1 MHQNRALKEEI
12 PAQPHPK
19 SYPHPLGTEQEFVGL
34 PTITVQQQLP
44 IAHSHAV
51 LGRPHFA
58 DQSCHKCISGFLVS
72 TPFSDR
78 SCIMF
83 LCKQALYLL
92 NTPQPLTLG
101 PFICA
106 PDRTAILA
114 GHIQSSKLLCFHHRE
129 PPGDELQ
136 QGCSIQGMGALLTSH
151 TCSTSAST
159 RSQPG
164 PLGGPTAQTAAPGPP
179 IHLKGPQTQTQEGSS
194 GSCVPCRGLVGRKIK
209 QLRTSL
215 KNGGLIR
222 F

>member
-1 MHQNRALKEEI
+1 MHRNRALKEEI

-19 SYPHPLGTEQEFVGL
+19 SYLHPLGTEQEFVGL

-51 LGRPHFA
+51 LGRPHFT

-78 SCIMF
+78 SCIIF

-106 PDRTAILA
+106 PDRTAIMA

-129 PPGDELQ
+129 PPGDEVHPCSRDAPSEGWVLCSHPTLAAQVRAPGANQGLWVDRLLRQQLQ
-136 QGCSIQGMGALLTSH
+136 ALL
-151 TCSTSAST
+151 ST
-159 RSQPG
+159 
-164 PLGGPTAQTAAPGPP
+164 
-179 IHLKGPQTQTQEGSS
+179 
-194 GSCVPCRGLVGRKIK
+194 
-209 QLRTSL
+209 
-215 KNGGLIR
+215 
-222 F
+222 